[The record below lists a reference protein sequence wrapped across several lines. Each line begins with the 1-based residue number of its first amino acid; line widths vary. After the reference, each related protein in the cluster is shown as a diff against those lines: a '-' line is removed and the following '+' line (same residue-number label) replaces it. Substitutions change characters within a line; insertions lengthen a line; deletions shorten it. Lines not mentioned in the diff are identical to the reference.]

1 MQTVINKTNA
11 FIEGVGEKC
20 GELSNYGNI
29 INRQSFNK
37 ILYKNYTTVDKFVS
51 HKNVGWNFGED
62 LAIVEEINK

>member
-51 HKNVGWNFGED
+51 HKNVG
-62 LAIVEEINK
+62 